1 MTRRERRLFNSAL
14 IPLAILCC
22 GFTPAVARAA
32 ASASVNQSVLLGS
45 SQEVRKEFDELN
57 VQRVAQAFA
66 DMKVGSAQ
74 ATVSPEDLQL
84 MLGPEDPV
92 TARSNPAIV
101 GSHTDAQLATVE
113 IATRAP
119 PGIHESAVQAQIPYG
134 FAGMAWAFQHPT
146 QAWRL
151 LLPVLG
157 GDSE

>member
-22 GFTPAVARAA
+22 GSIPTVARAA
-32 ASASVNQSVLLGS
+32 ASASANQSVLLGS

-101 GSHTDAQLATVE
+101 GSRTDAQLATVE
-113 IATRAP
+113 IETRAP